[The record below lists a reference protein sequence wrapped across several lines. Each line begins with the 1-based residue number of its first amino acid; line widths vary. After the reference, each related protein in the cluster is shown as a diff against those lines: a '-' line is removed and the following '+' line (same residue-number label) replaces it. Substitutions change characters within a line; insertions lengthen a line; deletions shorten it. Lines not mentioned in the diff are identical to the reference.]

1 MEMRRSFRLCSLDFA
16 SDWCNMDDMSRSVIA
31 LVFSFLLVLGGL
43 SATDLPLREILE
55 PARFAA
61 PEEQNDAEEDESAS
75 ASEEEEADASA
86 ATRTARSAAPN
97 RPYVPLNPTPPALV
111 VGPTEPRGDVASVY
125 VIPID
130 GAIDRTNFFILRRAL
145 KEAIRNDIEMVIID
159 MNTPGGRVD
168 FTLEMM
174 EMLDRFEGVTA
185 TYVNNDAISAGSF
198 IAAATDEIYFAPRGR
213 IGASAVVMGG
223 GQDVPETARLKI
235 ESYLLANI
243 RSLSEDFRYRGDV
256 IRAMMDANFELVI
269 DGDVVKPAGELLTLT
284 ARESMQLF
292 GDPALPLLGS
302 GMYESIDQL
311 LDARWGEGRYEIRAF
326 ELTYSEEV
334 AKWMAP
340 LASGLIGIGLL
351 LLFIEFKTP
360 GFGIFGILGLVF
372 IGIFFISNY
381 IAGLA
386 GNEAVVFFVI
396 GILFILVELLFLP
409 GTLVFALLGGILV
422 IGSMLWAMVDYWP
435 GGTFEFTW
443 EVFTLPVYNLTLGIG
458 LATFGAILLAKLL
471 PHSVLFNRMV
481 LATDLGHG
489 DGLHKDEI
497 PDANTIVGASGIVV
511 RDCFPTGEVEI
522 GGQRYSA
529 VVEAGSLPRG
539 SRIRV
544 VGKRTYDLIV
554 EEDTE

>member
-1 MEMRRSFRLCSLDFA
+1 M
-16 SDWCNMDDMSRSVIA
+16 NGMSRSVIS

-61 PEEQNDAEEDESAS
+61 PEEKQGDEDGESAN
-75 ASEEEEADASA
+75 AAKEKAYNEAGA
-86 ATRTARSAAPN
+86 AEAERRATPN

-111 VGPTEPRGDVASVY
+111 VGPTEPRGELATVY

-185 TYVNNDAISAGSF
+185 TFVNNDAISAGSF

-284 ARESMQLF
+284 AREAMQLF
-292 GDPALPLLGS
+292 GDPPLPLLGS
-302 GMYESIDQL
+302 GMYESIEQL
-311 LDARWGEGRYEIRAF
+311 LDARWGEGRWEIRSF
-326 ELTYSEEV
+326 ELTYSEQI

-340 LASGLIGIGLL
+340 LASGLIGLGLL

-360 GFGIFGILGLVF
+360 GFGIFGILGLIF

-386 GNEAVVFFVI
+386 GNEAVVFFII
-396 GILFILVELLFLP
+396 GILLILVELLFFP

-422 IGSMLWAMVDYWP
+422 VGSMLWAMVDYWP

-458 LATFGAILLAKLL
+458 LATFGAILLARIL
-471 PHSVLFNRMV
+471 PHSILFNRMV
-481 LATDLGHG
+481 LATDVGHG
-489 DGLHKDEI
+489 DGTHKDAGDEV
-497 PDANTIVGASGIVV
+497 NTIVGASGVV
-511 RDCFPTGEVEI
+511 VTDCFPTGEVEI
-522 GGQRYSA
+522 NGRRYSA
-529 VVEAGSLPRG
+529 VVEAGSLVRG

-544 VGKRTYDLIV
+544 VGKRTYDLLV
-554 EEDTE
+554 EEDKSQ